1 MTNDPRL
8 LPRLAAI
15 VAVVFFST
23 GGLAIKSVALPPL
36 AISGSRSAIAA
47 VCLGLYILLALK
59 QRIRFDLGRSGWA
72 AAICYF
78 LSLTAYVI
86 ANKWTTA
93 ANTIFLQYTMP
104 AWVLIFGAL
113 WLGERATWGR
123 IISVTLSLGGLAVFF
138 LEDVEPQQWAGNMT
152 AVFAGVTFAFVV
164 LTLRRNRERGAIHVV
179 FWGNVITA
187 ACLLPVLFF
196 DPALSFAEFNA
207 SALMGLVWL
216 GVFQVAGAYVI
227 YVWSLSRLPA
237 IEVAIL
243 SLVEPLLNP
252 IWVFWMIGEA
262 PSSYAMVGGS
272 IILTVVFL
280 RSLWPEKSAAP
291 A

>member
-1 MTNDPRL
+1 MTTDHRL
-8 LPRLAAI
+8 LPRFAAI
-15 VAVVFFST
+15 AAVVLFST
-23 GGLAIKSVALPPL
+23 GGLAVKLVSLPPL
-36 AISGSRSAIAA
+36 TISGSRSAIAA
-47 VCLGLYILLALK
+47 VCLGLYIVFVLH
-59 QRIRFDLGRSGWA
+59 QRIRTDLGWSGWA
-72 AAICYF
+72 AAVCYF
-78 LSLTAYVI
+78 LSLTSYVV

-104 AWVLIFGAL
+104 AWVLVFGAL

-123 IISVTLSLGGLAVFF
+123 TLSVFLSLGGLAVFF
-138 LEDVEPQQWAGNMT
+138 LEDVEPQQWAGNLT

-187 ACLLPVLFF
+187 ACLLPTYFGIAPEQL
-196 DPALSFAEFNA
+196 AEA
-207 SALMGLVWL
+207 GGSAMIGLVWL
-216 GVFQVAGAYVI
+216 GVFQVASAYMM

-252 IWVFWMIGEA
+252 IWVFWMIGET
-262 PSSYAMVGGS
+262 PSAYALTGGAV
-272 IILTVVFL
+272 ILTVVFL
-280 RSLWPEKSAAP
+280 RSLWPEKNTQ
-291 A
+291 

>member
-1 MTNDPRL
+1 MTNDTRL

-15 VAVVFFST
+15 AAVMLFST
-23 GGLAIKSVALPPL
+23 GGLAVKSVELPPL
-36 AISGSRSAIAA
+36 AISGARSGIAA
-47 VCLGLYILLALK
+47 LALGLYIFFGLK
-59 QRIRFDLGRSGWA
+59 QKIRFDLGRSGWA
-72 AAICYF
+72 ASVFYF
-78 LSLTAYVI
+78 LSLTAYVT

-93 ANTIFLQYTMP
+93 ANTIFLEYAMP
-104 AWVLIFGAL
+104 AWVLIFGAV

-123 IISVTLSLGGLAVFF
+123 IVSVVLSMGGLAVFF
-138 LEDVEPQQWAGNMT
+138 LEDVEPQQWLGNMT
-152 AVFAGVTFAFVV
+152 AVFAGLTFAFVV

-187 ACLLPVLFF
+187 ACLLPTMLLDASNVFGNLNAA
-196 DPALSFAEFNA
+196 ALA
-207 SALMGLVWL
+207 GLVWL
-216 GVFQVAGAYVI
+216 GVFQVASAYVL
-227 YVWSLSRLPA
+227 YVWSLSKLPA

-252 IWVFWMIGEA
+252 IWVYWMIGEA
-262 PSSYAMVGGS
+262 PSSYAIVGGS

-280 RSLWPEKSAAP
+280 RSLWPEKNAAP

>member
-1 MTNDPRL
+1 MTSELKL

-15 VAVVFFST
+15 AAVVLFST
-23 GGLAIKSVALPPL
+23 GGLAIKLVSLPPL

-47 VCLGLYILLALK
+47 ACLGLYILFALK
-59 QRIRFDLGRSGWA
+59 QRIRIDLGWSGWA
-72 AAICYF
+72 AAACYF

-104 AWVLIFGAL
+104 AWVLVFGAI

-123 IISVTLSLGGLAVFF
+123 TVSVFLSLGGLAVFF
-138 LEDVEPQQWAGNMT
+138 LEEVEPQQWAGNLT

-187 ACLLPVLFF
+187 ACLLPIYFWTPSHEISQAGV
-196 DPALSFAEFNA
+196 
-207 SALMGLVWL
+207 SALFGLIWL
-216 GVFQVAGAYVI
+216 GVFQVAGAYML

-252 IWVFWMIGEA
+252 VWVFWMIGET
-262 PSSYAMVGGS
+262 PSGYAMVGGA

-280 RSLWPEKSAAP
+280 RSLWPEKNAAP